1 MLSKDKITEIKQ
13 ALNIVDVIGETV
25 ALTKAGRNY
34 VGLALS
40 WGENPVFQCDLKIS
54 SSTIVLDVVSPEMY
68 SSLSKKFVVFLLR
81 MRQLS

>member
-34 VGLALS
+34 VGLCPFHG
-40 WGENPVFQCDLKIS
+40 GENPIFQCD
-54 SSTIVLDVVSPEMY
+54 
-68 SSLSKKFVVFLLR
+68 
-81 MRQLS
+81 